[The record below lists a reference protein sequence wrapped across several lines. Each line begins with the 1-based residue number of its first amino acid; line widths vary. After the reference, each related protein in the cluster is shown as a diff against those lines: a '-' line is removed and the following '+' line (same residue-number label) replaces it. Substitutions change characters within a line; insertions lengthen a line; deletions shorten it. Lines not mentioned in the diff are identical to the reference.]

1 VSAGFAHALRLY
13 LPLLGLGAAAG
24 LVQVLARRSP
34 APRRRRLL
42 DLAWI
47 LLLLV
52 GAPAWLAVAAAL
64 GWL

>member
-1 VSAGFAHALRLY
+1 MSAGFAHALGLY

-34 APRRRRLL
+34 PPRRRVL
-42 DLAWI
+42 DLVWI

-52 GAPAWLAVAAAL
+52 GAPAWLAVAGAL
-64 GWL
+64 GWM